1 LATEYVTHFSCLMIG
16 NENLLLFIETGVLG
30 VRSVSFIRKNPT
42 LGRLWVSRFFNANGS
57 GIGQFAIK
65 WMATAF
71 PHPAVALAY
80 TNTLG
85 SLSQVVCNY
94 MMGWLSDNS
103 SPYVLMMF
111 GNIFGALFAVAIGL
125 LLQRYHVL
133 FLLCIL
139 VVLWAAFSVT
149 SNAASAKLI
158 PQLTEPKNLPNV
170 NSWMGTIP
178 PLQQFLS
185 NGLAGILIASGIM
198 HAFWVAAIAMA
209 LAAVSMMTKRKRTSH
224 EHQVRK
230 SRNITTGIR
239 TVMTDP
245 ILLRMV
251 IFVSLLNFG
260 YSFYLGEYLLYL
272 RNAEHLS
279 AISIGLGL
287 TIATVGTALSLIIGP
302 IVLKRRIAMTVIVTP
317 AIMSIGIAVVFLWS
331 GFIGFIV
338 GFTLVELGSGI
349 SGQYVSLIR
358 QRTVP
363 MEKMGS
369 VAGALWMFQTILVP
383 LGMILAGVVAVHW
396 GVQMTLYM
404 SCVFILISVLPSFSL
419 AGSLRARFN

>member
-1 LATEYVTHFSCLMIG
+1 MK
-16 NENLLLFIETGVLG
+16 GVLG
-30 VRSVSFIRKNPT
+30 LRFLSFVRENPT

-65 WMATAF
+65 WMATTF

-85 SLSQVVCNY
+85 TLSQVVCNY
-94 MMGWLSDNS
+94 MMGWLSDNL
-103 SPYVLMMF
+103 SPYFLMML
-111 GNIFGALFAVAIGL
+111 GNLFGALFAIGIGL
-125 LLQRYHVL
+125 LLHHYHVL
-133 FLLCIL
+133 FLLCLL
-139 VVLWAAFSVT
+139 VILWAAFTVT

-158 PQLTEPKNLPNV
+158 PQLTEPKDLPKV
-170 NSWMGTIP
+170 NSWMGAIP
-178 PLQQFLS
+178 PIQQFLS
-185 NGLAGILIASGIM
+185 NGLAGILIAAGIM
-198 HAFWVAAIAMA
+198 HAFWAAAIAMA
-209 LAAVSMMTKRKRTSH
+209 IAAVSMMTRRNLTPS
-224 EHQVRK
+224 EHQIRR
-230 SRNITTGIR
+230 SRNIATGIK
-239 TVMTDP
+239 TVITDP

-272 RNAEHLS
+272 RNTEHLS
-279 AISIGLGL
+279 AVSIGLGL
-287 TIATVGTALSLIIGP
+287 TIATIGTALSLFTGP
-302 IVLKRRIAMTVIVTP
+302 IVLKRRIALTVILTP
-317 AIMSIGIAVVFLWS
+317 VIMSIGIAVVFLWS
-331 GFIGFIV
+331 GFVGFIV

-363 MEKMGS
+363 IEKMGS

-396 GVQMTLYM
+396 GVVTTLII
-404 SCVFILISVLPSFSL
+404 SCVLVLISVLPSFSL
-419 AGSLRARFN
+419 AGSLGGRFSLES